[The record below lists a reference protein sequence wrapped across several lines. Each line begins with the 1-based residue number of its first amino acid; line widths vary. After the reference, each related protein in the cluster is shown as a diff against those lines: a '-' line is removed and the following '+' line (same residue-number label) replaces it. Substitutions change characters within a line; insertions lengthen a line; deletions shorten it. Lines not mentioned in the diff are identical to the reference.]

1 MTSATYQNVSL
12 SLPFP
17 GHSCTC
23 FSTVPWSSAAETY
36 QELQVIQAVI
46 KLDENAPISEHGSE
60 ISGHDLGTG
69 L

>member
-23 FSTVPWSSAAETY
+23 FSIVPWSSTAETY

-46 KLDENAPISEHGSE
+46 KLDEYAPISEHGSQ
-60 ISGHDLGTG
+60 ILGHDLGTG